1 MPVSPKLRTSETHP
15 LRIDTVQARPGWGLI
30 GMSLCPGKQ
39 QADGWSGHWQ
49 RDLGMDLERIRAW
62 DASILVSL
70 VEHRE
75 FAALGV
81 EALPG
86 EALRLGM
93 AWRHLPIPDRRPP
106 GLDFEQRW
114 LQVGAELV
122 AALRDGRRIF
132 LHCMG
137 GLGRTGTVAA
147 CLLREA
153 GLDAE
158 EAVAQVRLAR
168 PKTIETTE
176 QARYVHAYAP
186 RFGGGL

>member
-39 QADGWSGHWQ
+39 QVDGLSGHWQ

-122 AALRDGRRIF
+122 AALRDRRRIF

-158 EAVAQVRLAR
+158 QAVAQVRLAR
-168 PKTIETTE
+168 PKTIETLE
-176 QARYVHAYAP
+176 QERYVHAYSP